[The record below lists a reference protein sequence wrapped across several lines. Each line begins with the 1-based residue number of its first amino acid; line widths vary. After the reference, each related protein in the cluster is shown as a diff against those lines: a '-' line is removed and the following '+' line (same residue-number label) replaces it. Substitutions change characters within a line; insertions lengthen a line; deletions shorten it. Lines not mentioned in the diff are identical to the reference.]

1 MHGSPN
7 TTHRPTD
14 MYGSSSSLKTP
25 TSPQEEDKG
34 EGQVYG
40 NVFAELESVDLP
52 LGTSLR

>member
-1 MHGSPN
+1 
-7 TTHRPTD
+7 